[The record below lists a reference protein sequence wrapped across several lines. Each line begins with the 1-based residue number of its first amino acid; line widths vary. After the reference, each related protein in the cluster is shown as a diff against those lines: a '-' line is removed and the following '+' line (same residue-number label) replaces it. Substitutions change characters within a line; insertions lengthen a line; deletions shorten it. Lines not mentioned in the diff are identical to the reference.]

1 MLQQLLENELN
12 EADGADDSAAPQP
25 EDPFG
30 EDDLHTGLG
39 LDDMDGGAN
48 RPDDDGIGVPLDP
61 PHEDLP
67 PPPAHPSLYDAMD
80 DVRGADDGAFYHTF
94 YWPQPKGGKISWYRA
109 HNRFEATCKRCRRR
123 CVVTRTGNANL
134 EDPMAGRP
142 MGTMAAWMLTD
153 LIFPD
158 EASGCKTHHEYG
170 KWLEENGRDLRV
182 QGRNYLKEF
191 PTAQPFLA
199 KERPKVGGEEDEPRR

>member
-1 MLQQLLENELN
+1 MLQQLRENELN

-80 DVRGADDGAFYHTF
+80 DVREALTTAPFIILFIGLSRRVGKSVGIEPITVSRPHANDAGVGVWLPELAMPICRTL
-94 YWPQPKGGKISWYRA
+94 WPGVRWGPW
-109 HNRFEATCKRCRRR
+109 
-123 CVVTRTGNANL
+123 L
-134 EDPMAGRP
+134 P
-142 MGTMAAWMLTD
+142 
-153 LIFPD
+153 
-158 EASGCKTHHEYG
+158 GC
-170 KWLEENGRDLRV
+170 
-182 QGRNYLKEF
+182 
-191 PTAQPFLA
+191 
-199 KERPKVGGEEDEPRR
+199 